1 MESDM
6 LAVKES
12 GQVGKHF
19 SMAKLGTVMKSFLKV
34 GVIGFGGG
42 SALIPIIE
50 EEVVSGKGLV
60 DDTTY
65 TEHTIISNITP
76 GALPVKLGAQSGD
89 VIAGHIGM
97 FAGAYAVTLPGT
109 FLTVLLLSMMS
120 ILNAGTLHKIEYASV
135 GVSAFIIILLL
146 HYISNVMVRSARQ
159 DFGAQAA
166 VIMLTTALCTF
177 GKSIRQ
183 LAVLFFGPLPHA
195 LKTPL
200 LGVSTIDVLIVAF
213 LIIAGTSGVFNNLK
227 SILVAVLSAGYL
239 VMAGKMSPVGSG
251 AMRYIRLATL
261 ILIFVLIVTQI
272 RSEENGDT
280 KIKIH
285 WERPLKQSLL
295 FILAILVLFILSW
308 ILVGD
313 VSFYL
318 SNGIIS
324 SATSFGGGE
333 AYMTVADG
341 IFVGSN
347 YISSADF
354 YNKILPIAN
363 ALPGPI
369 LVKVLTG
376 IGYIKGFKLAGMAGG
391 FVLAALGMTMGVGTS
406 VVVCNFIYEIY
417 RSVSQV
423 KFFQILNLWIL
434 PVVCGLLISTMI
446 SMAYSSLEVVKGA
459 GNGNLLAIAVFVTCF
474 LVIMAI
480 QKLFKLHDVL
490 VIIISAVFSLGAI
503 VLLQA
508 IR

>member
-1 MESDM
+1 M
-6 LAVKES
+6 
-12 GQVGKHF
+12 GKRF

-34 GVIGFGGG
+34 GIIGFGGG

-60 DDTTY
+60 DDATY
-65 TEHTIISNITP
+65 TEHTIVSNITP
-76 GALPVKLGAQSGD
+76 GALPVKLGAQSGN
-89 VIAGHIGM
+89 VIAGNVGM
-97 FAGAYAVTLPGT
+97 FLGAYSVTLPGT

-135 GVSAFIIILLL
+135 GVSAFIILLL
-146 HYISNVMVRSARQ
+146 IHYISNVMVKSARQ
-159 DFGAQAA
+159 NFGVQA
-166 VIMLTTALCTF
+166 VIIMLTTAVCTF
-177 GKSIRQ
+177 GKAIRQ
-183 LAVLFFGPLPHA
+183 LSTLFFGPLPHA

-200 LGVSTIDVLIVAF
+200 LGVSTIDLLIVAF
-213 LIIAGTSGVFNNLK
+213 LIIAGTSGIFNNLK

-239 VMAGKMSPVGSG
+239 VMAGKMSPVSSG
-251 AMRYIRLATL
+251 AMRYIRLAIL
-261 ILIFVLIVTQI
+261 ILILVLIVMQI
-272 RSEENGDT
+272 RKEETGDT
-280 KIKIH
+280 KIRIH
-285 WERPLKQSLL
+285 WGRPLRQSLL
-295 FILAILVLFILSW
+295 FVLAILIMFILSY

-318 SNGIIS
+318 SNGIVS

-369 LVKVLTG
+369 LVKVLAG
-376 IGYIKGFKLAGMAGG
+376 IGYMKGFKLAGMAGG

-406 VVVCNFIYEIY
+406 VVVCNFVYEIY

-423 KFFQILNLWIL
+423 KFFQILNQWIL

-446 SMAYSSLEVVKGA
+446 SMIYSSLGVVKEA
-459 GNGNLLAIAVFVTCF
+459 GTGNLLALAVFAACF
-474 LVIMAI
+474 LVIIAI

-490 VIIISAVFSLGAI
+490 VIVISAVFSLGVI
-503 VLLQA
+503 VLLQN